1 MSLLSLHSS
10 HTQTRLLLDGLQF
23 VRADGLR
30 DQIQLLAHGLVAERH
45 ADVGN
50 VGAPDVVPLLPFVDV
65 VGPEPGALHLQG
77 GAAGE
82 FNTDERLGKVSL
94 LQVGFQVDLNLW
106 QKLSTGG

>member
-10 HTQTRLLLDGLQF
+10 HTQTALLLDGLQL

-50 VGAPDVVPLLPFVDV
+50 VGAPDVVPLLPLVDV

-77 GAAGE
+77 GATAE
-82 FNTDERLGKVSL
+82 VNPDERLGVVSL
-94 LQVGFQVDLNLW
+94 SQVGFQGDLDLW
-106 QKLSTGG
+106 QRLSTGG